1 MSRGTQ
7 RKSTKHTEKWPSLLG
22 APLRGMF
29 SIVNPSRPSLLNKT
43 LLTPLFSSH
52 FFCFPHFFLSV
63 FCGRGERVRYR
74 CAPAPKVHRAC
85 IQFQI
90 CVRCYISG
98 LIFVCL
104 KRLHMCF
111 CVFLSRV
118 FPCLCLFLDV
128 TLRGQLLCLCVCFC
142 RVRVVDLVCLC
153 LHSPACVFPLLS
165 LYIYIYM
172 FCFYFVY
179 TVFCFFLCLYCHG
192 SFYYLSVFWKSSSL

>member
-1 MSRGTQ
+1 MSSGTQ
-7 RKSTKHTEKWPSLLG
+7 RESTKITEKWLSLLG
-22 APLRGMF
+22 APLRLMF

-52 FFCFPHFFLSV
+52 LLCFPHLFSFSFLWS
-63 FCGRGERVRYR
+63 GRARAALRAPFP
-74 CAPAPKVHRAC
+74 APAPKVHRAC

-104 KRLHMCF
+104 KRLHMC
-111 CVFLSRV
+111 CCLFLSRV

-128 TLRGQLLCLCVCFC
+128 TLRGQLLCLGVCVC

-165 LYIYIYM
+165 FIYIYIYI
-172 FCFYFVY
+172 
-179 TVFCFFLCLYCHG
+179 
-192 SFYYLSVFWKSSSL
+192 

>member
-1 MSRGTQ
+1 M
-7 RKSTKHTEKWPSLLG
+7 
-22 APLRGMF
+22 
-29 SIVNPSRPSLLNKT
+29 
-43 LLTPLFSSH
+43 
-52 FFCFPHFFLSV
+52 
-63 FCGRGERVRYR
+63 RYR
-74 CAPAPKVHRAC
+74 CAPGALRAPFPAPAPKVHRAC

-104 KRLHMCF
+104 KRLHMC
-111 CVFLSRV
+111 VGLFLSRV

-165 LYIYIYM
+165 LYIYIYIYM

-179 TVFCFFLCLYCHG
+179 TGFCFVAYVYIVMVRFITYPYFENQVLYKQWVH
-192 SFYYLSVFWKSSSL
+192 YKTNTIHLLQTQQ

>member
-1 MSRGTQ
+1 M
-7 RKSTKHTEKWPSLLG
+7 
-22 APLRGMF
+22 
-29 SIVNPSRPSLLNKT
+29 
-43 LLTPLFSSH
+43 
-52 FFCFPHFFLSV
+52 
-63 FCGRGERVRYR
+63 RYR
-74 CAPAPKVHRAC
+74 CAGGALRAPFPAPAPKVHRAC

-165 LYIYIYM
+165 LYIYIYVLFL
-172 FCFYFVY
+172 FCLHGVLCFSYVYIVMVRFITYPYFENQV
-179 TVFCFFLCLYCHG
+179 LY
-192 SFYYLSVFWKSSSL
+192 K

>member
-1 MSRGTQ
+1 M
-7 RKSTKHTEKWPSLLG
+7 
-22 APLRGMF
+22 
-29 SIVNPSRPSLLNKT
+29 
-43 LLTPLFSSH
+43 
-52 FFCFPHFFLSV
+52 
-63 FCGRGERVRYR
+63 RYR

-165 LYIYIYM
+165 LYIYIYI
-172 FCFYFVY
+172 YVL
-179 TVFCFFLCLYCHG
+179 FFLFCLRDVLFFVLMFRLSWFVVLLIRILKIKFFINNG
-192 SFYYLSVFWKSSSL
+192 FIIKQIQFIYYKHNNEETQRVLL

>member
-1 MSRGTQ
+1 M
-7 RKSTKHTEKWPSLLG
+7 
-22 APLRGMF
+22 
-29 SIVNPSRPSLLNKT
+29 
-43 LLTPLFSSH
+43 
-52 FFCFPHFFLSV
+52 
-63 FCGRGERVRYR
+63 RYR
-74 CAPAPKVHRAC
+74 CAGGALRAPFPAPAPKVHRAC

-165 LYIYIYM
+165 LYIYIYIYM
-172 FCFYFVY
+172 C
-179 TVFCFFLCLYCHG
+179 CFFML
-192 SFYYLSVFWKSSSL
+192 FTRWFVFFSYVYIVTVRFITYPCFGKSSSL

>member
-1 MSRGTQ
+1 
-7 RKSTKHTEKWPSLLG
+7 
-22 APLRGMF
+22 MF
-29 SIVNPSRPSLLNKT
+29 SIVGWLADGLVAAGWLANPSRPSPLNKT
-43 LLTPLFSSH
+43 LLTPLCSSH
-52 FFCFPHFFLSV
+52 FFCFPHCCSFSFLWS
-63 FCGRGERVRYR
+63 GRARALPLR
-74 CAPAPKVHRAC
+74 PTKVHRAC

-111 CVFLSRV
+111 CLFLSRV

-153 LHSPACVFPLLS
+153 VHSPACVFPLLS
-165 LYIYIYM
+165 LYVYIYIYYFVNFICYTM
-172 FCFYFVY
+172 FCFVSYV
-179 TVFCFFLCLYCHG
+179 
-192 SFYYLSVFWKSSSL
+192 